1 MKYSLLVLGS
11 CILTLVSSVPAQ
23 QDVVDQN
30 SRFVM
35 TLNDALI
42 SNLKSLGTLPS
53 NLPAQAVGKIAAVHM
68 QFSGAST
75 EPATPVSAEVSV
87 VGNACRISLT
97 DDLIEM
103 ARQKPIRVD
112 LPDDSQFASVFLD
125 YAQSSSSSSSPNL
138 GLGST
143 TQDMAPSD
151 EPMDRAAVP
160 MQHFVKLSSRN
171 KTMAGILELSDS
183 MKFDTKFGEVDI
195 ALAQISG
202 IRFHIDGEDGAIVV
216 LSNGD
221 SITGVPRSNSF
232 VLNTDWGRAEFD
244 PVYVESITTNSR
256 ARFEQTN
263 DASFGPRWELKG
275 R

>member
-1 MKYSLLVLGS
+1 MKYSLLVLVS

-23 QDVVDQN
+23 QDAVDQN

-97 DDLIEM
+97 DDLIDM

-112 LPDDSQFASVFLD
+112 LPGDSQFASVFLD
-125 YAQSSSSSSSPNL
+125 YAQSSSPNL
-138 GLGST
+138 GGSSS
-143 TQDMAPSD
+143 TQDMAPSG
-151 EPMDRAAVP
+151 EPTERAAVP
-160 MQHFVKLSSRN
+160 LQHFVKLSSRN
-171 KTMAGILELSDS
+171 KPIAGILELSDS

-202 IRFHIDGEDGAIVV
+202 IRFHTDGEDAAMVV

-244 PVYVESITTNSR
+244 PVFVESITTNSR

>member
-1 MKYSLLVLGS
+1 MKYSLLVLVS

-138 GLGST
+138 DWAARHKIWLPATNQWIEQPSRCST
-143 TQDMAPSD
+143 L
-151 EPMDRAAVP
+151 
-160 MQHFVKLSSRN
+160 LSSP
-171 KTMAGILELSDS
+171 AE
-183 MKFDTKFGEVDI
+183 TKQW
-195 ALAQISG
+195 LAFWNFP
-202 IRFHIDGEDGAIVV
+202 IR
-216 LSNGD
+216 
-221 SITGVPRSNSF
+221 
-232 VLNTDWGRAEFD
+232 
-244 PVYVESITTNSR
+244 
-256 ARFEQTN
+256 
-263 DASFGPRWELKG
+263 
-275 R
+275 